1 MKYVVLLG
9 DGMADY
15 PTNLLGGKT
24 PLQCA
29 FTPYMDQIAAEGTLG
44 LVDTIPAGLNPG
56 SDVAT
61 LSVLGY
67 DPLHTYTGRGPL
79 EAASMGINLGPSD
92 IAYRC
97 NLVTIGEKD
106 SPQAFMDD
114 FTAGH
119 ISTNEAREIILD
131 INKQIG
137 SDQFQFYPGVGY
149 RHLCVYRNAS
159 SSPETT
165 PPHDITGKEIA
176 HYLPH
181 GDFAEEVNS
190 LMQKAGEILVS
201 HTVNAR
207 RKEQGKKQ
215 ANSIWLW
222 GQGRKPQLTSLSHK
236 YSLQG
241 GMISAVDLL
250 KGIGSIAGLKI
261 LPVEGATGYIDTNYE
276 GKAKMALD
284 ALKFMD
290 FIFVHLEAPDEM
302 GHEGNAAGKIQA
314 IEFFDEK
321 IVGRILNNIG
331 SFGDYRLLVLS
342 DHPTPLDLKTH
353 VSDPSPFAVLSS
365 EKSENKASGLS
376 FTEIAAKESSILI
389 SPGYLLME
397 KFIRNWRAFVGQQL
411 NKD

>member
-15 PTNLLGGKT
+15 PTKMLGGKT

-29 FTPYMDQIAAEGTLG
+29 FTPYLDQIAAEGTLG

-67 DPLHTYTGRGPL
+67 DPLQTYTGRGPL
-79 EAASMGINLGPSD
+79 EAASMGISLGQND
-92 IAYRC
+92 VAYRC

-106 SPQAFMDD
+106 TANAFMDD

-119 ISTNEAREIILD
+119 ISTKEAREIIVDLH
-131 INKQIG
+131 KALG
-137 SDQFQFYPGVGY
+137 SAQYQFFPGVGY
-149 RHLCVYRNAS
+149 RHLFVWRNAS

-165 PPHDITGKEIA
+165 PPHDITGKTIA
-176 HYLPH
+176 PYLPR

-190 LMQKAGEILVS
+190 IMRRAGEFLIN
-201 HTVNAR
+201 HPINAQR
-207 RKEQGKKQ
+207 QQTGKKQ

-222 GQGRKPQLTSLSHK
+222 GQGKKPQLVPLTKK
-236 YSLQG
+236 YDLQG

-250 KGIGSIAGLKI
+250 NGIGIIAGLKV
-261 LPVEGATGYIDTNYE
+261 LPVEGVTGYIDTNYE

-284 ALKFMD
+284 ALNFMD
-290 FIFVHLEAPDEM
+290 FVFVHLEAPDEM
-302 GHEGNAAGKIQA
+302 GHEGNAAGKIKA
-314 IEFFDEK
+314 IELFDEK
-321 IVGRILNNIG
+321 IVGPILNNIG

-342 DHPTPLDLKTH
+342 DHPTPLDIRTH

-365 EKSENKASGLS
+365 VKDENKAAGLS
-376 FTEIAAKESSILI
+376 FNEITAKESSILI

-397 KFIRNWRAFVGQQL
+397 KFIKDWRGFAG
-411 NKD
+411 